1 MRSLLHLRRLSVL
14 LAAGAMSMALAPGT
28 AGAASVSE
36 TAGSLSYAAAVN
48 ETNDVKIEPWGL
60 AIRVTEAG
68 LKSDKKPIA
77 LTVGTG
83 CWKLSTIAAA
93 CAIPANGIQFEGGDG
108 ADRLDASTLT
118 ATRVNAG
125 GGDGDDTVST
135 GGGADSLNGGDGA
148 DTLSSGAGDDNIQAR
163 DDTADTIVCG
173 GGSDSGIDD
182 VADSVGA
189 DCESVLPP
197 TQVVDP
203 DPDPDPG
210 SADTDPAGTDDPADD
225 LGDPVDDPSDP
236 DTSDSGNAHGNGTKH
251 HGSRA
256 ANAVPPAI
264 PPQTV
269 GVTAAGVATVKIV
282 CPPDS
287 GGCSGTV
294 VIDLPQPASG
304 KGTLAK
310 VAARGP
316 AALRIGKAK
325 FNAKAGTSPVV
336 AVRLSKRGRQRIIR
350 RHRSKAR
357 ITVTT
362 RSATGGS
369 VVTTQEVT
377 IRPKRSAAR
386 RRGHKA
392 RP

>member
-1 MRSLLHLRRLSVL
+1 
-14 LAAGAMSMALAPGT
+14 MALAPGT

-36 TAGSLSYAAAVN
+36 ASGSLSYAAATS

-60 AIRVTEAG
+60 AIRITDAG
-68 LKSDKKPIA
+68 LNSGKKAIA
-77 LTVGTG
+77 LSVGTG
-83 CWKLSTIAAA
+83 CWKLSTSAAA
-93 CAIPANGIQFEGGDG
+93 CAIPTNGIQFEGGDS
-108 ADRLDASTLT
+108 ADRLDASTLM

-125 GGDGDDTVST
+125 GGDGDDVLLT
-135 GGGADSLNGGDGA
+135 GGGADSLSGGDGS
-148 DTLSSGAGDDNIQAR
+148 DTLSSGAGDDSIQAR
-163 DDTADTIVCG
+163 DGATDRIVCSG
-173 GGSDSGIDD
+173 GTDSGIADADD
-182 VADSVGA
+182 SIGA

-197 TQVVDP
+197 APVVDPGPGSGSVDP
-203 DPDPDPG
+203 DP
-210 SADTDPAGTDDPADD
+210 ADTDDPTDDP
-225 LGDPVDDPSDP
+225 GDSSDDPG
-236 DTSDSGNAHGNGTKH
+236 DSSENPGE
-251 HGSRA
+251 RA
-256 ANAVPPAI
+256 ANAVPPTI

-269 GVTAAGVATVKIV
+269 GVSAAGVATVKIV
-282 CPPDS
+282 CPADS

-294 VIDLPQPASG
+294 VIDIPAPASGKTHG

-310 VAARGP
+310 AAARRP

-325 FNAKAGTSPVV
+325 FNAKAGTSPLVP
-336 AVRLSKRGRQRIIR
+336 VRLSKRGRQRIIR
-350 RHRSKAR
+350 RRRSKAR

-386 RRGHKA
+386 RRAHKA